1 MPRILLSLPLHHRLL
16 ASPARR
22 SWINFLEHARRRAN
36 HVMRA
41 LNVPPYAGHK
51 YYSRRLEP
59 PDAWHSNI
67 HTGPRSHGTD
77 GAYRRPS
84 PRPRPQLSSR
94 WSSAPTALFYRQ
106 PSRPSPPASP
116 PPPRLR
122 EGQAVAGAWKCG
134 RHAWLGRGLLCSQ
147 HVTVSCCTASSSSMS
162 PSVEPPARSAP
173 SAAVLLPPA
182 ACRAASSP
190 DVDADDCVT
199 EKDIADCLSPV
210 CTQHVVFTVKKYS
223 ACVSVCL
230 FVCLLHNRFSFEYKV
245 R

>member
-1 MPRILLSLPLHHRLL
+1 MQITSCARLMCLHTPAINITAAALNHLMHGTATSTQGHVLTEPTVRIDGPRL
-16 ASPARR
+16 ALAHSSRHAGPAR
-22 SWINFLEHARRRAN
+22 
-36 HVMRA
+36 
-41 LNVPPYAGHK
+41 P
-51 YYSRRLEP
+51 
-59 PDAWHSNI
+59 
-67 HTGPRSHGTD
+67 PRSSTV
-77 GAYRRPS
+77 S
-84 PRPRPQLSSR
+84 PRAPPPQPAR
-94 WSSAPTALFYRQ
+94 HH
-106 PSRPSPPASP
+106 PAS
-116 PPPRLR
+116 
-122 EGQAVAGAWKCG
+122 G
-134 RHAWLGRGLLCSQ
+134 RDRRSLERGSVVVTHGWAADLLCSQ

-230 FVCLLHNRFSFEYKV
+230 FVCLLHNRFSQF
-245 R
+245 

>member
-1 MPRILLSLPLHHRLL
+1 MGRSVAIHGTFDSHTGVPPTQTYRTRPHTYRTRTTTMPTIILSVPLHHRLL

-94 WSSAPTALFYRQ
+94 WSSAPTALFSRQ
-106 PSRPSPPASP
+106 PSRPSPQPARHHPAS
-116 PPPRLR
+116 
-122 EGQAVAGAWKCG
+122 G
-134 RHAWLGRGLLCSQ
+134 RDRRSLERGSVV
-147 HVTVSCCTASSSSMS
+147 VTHGWAATCC
-162 PSVEPPARSAP
+162 
-173 SAAVLLPPA
+173 
-182 ACRAASSP
+182 AASTLLYLAALRRRRRCRRRWSHP
-190 DVDADDCVT
+190 HGRRRPLLYFCR
-199 EKDIADCLSPV
+199 LSLAARRR
-210 CTQHVVFTVKKYS
+210 H
-223 ACVSVCL
+223 L
-230 FVCLLHNRFSFEYKV
+230 M
-245 R
+245 